1 MLTDRDCKRIVE
13 CLCEA
18 LKTDTQLQDVM
29 ANAMLRVS
37 EPKRRLIK
45 LAEAAALLGIST
57 SQLYHIKDDADG
69 RKRFSYV
76 KQGKARSCPVLF
88 DESKL
93 IEEYERYLAEK
104 NAVIPVNFKKVVG

>member
-1 MLTDRDCKRIVE
+1 MLTDRDCKMIVE

-18 LKTDTQLQDVM
+18 LKHDTELQDVM
-29 ANAMLRVS
+29 AKAMIRVTK
-37 EPKRRLIK
+37 PKRRLVK
-45 LAEAAALLGIST
+45 LSEAAQLLGISK

-76 KQGKARSCPVLF
+76 KQGKSKSCPVLF

-93 IEEYERYLAEK
+93 IEEYQRFLAEK
-104 NAVIPVNFKKVVG
+104 VQ